1 MMNVYFKLAI
11 IGLLILIFA
20 FSLFLYMHKYNQR
33 LNSIISGEHKRRIID
48 PSLILRGM
56 LVLMVVISLSL
67 FFPFKNPGTSNPQDG
82 HENPL
87 DPSNNDDKSGED
99 APIVED
105 PTETEDIPFDN
116 AQLIVVN
123 VDPDGFDLSQK
134 QEIDRMISDA
144 NLEALVTYNLVGT
157 GATGVHSN
165 YDIEIKEHQVII
177 NILPSNEEQ
186 REKII
191 DLVRLIEDS
200 IY

>member
-20 FSLFLYMHKYNQR
+20 FSLFIYMHKYNQR
-33 LNSIISGEHKRRIID
+33 LNSIISGEHKRRIMD

-56 LVLMVVISLSL
+56 LVLMVGISFSL
-67 FFPFKNPGTSNPQDG
+67 FIPFKTPGTNDPKEGYED
-82 HENPL
+82 PL
-87 DPSNNDDKSGED
+87 DPSNEDDKSGED
-99 APIVED
+99 APIGED
-105 PTETEDIPFDN
+105 PIDDHSSDTT
-116 AQLIVVN
+116 QLIVVN

-134 QEIDRMISDA
+134 QEIARMISEA
-144 NLEALVTYNLVGT
+144 NLVTLVTYNRLGT
-157 GATGVHSN
+157 SASGVHPD

-186 REKII
+186 RDKII
-191 DLVRLIEDS
+191 DLVKLIEDS